1 MVKKAFTNLQ
11 KLATI
16 CACARET
23 FNEMSSNGAGD
34 RVPDFQ
40 VRDCDV
46 EIAFDILKLAV
57 QTYKNFK
64 VQYRTMRTLFVCTL
78 LQVSLAKELG
88 EASEQ
93 GIIQVDNMTDEHI
106 LGAVDKIVKLYE
118 RADENNQV
126 CLTI

>member
-1 MVKKAFTNLQ
+1 MLNLVNLKKNLTMGKEDIKSFNFNLFYFLRSETCGMVKKAFTNLQ

-64 VQYRTMRTLFVCTL
+64 VRYRTMRTLFVCTL
-78 LQVSLAKELG
+78 L
-88 EASEQ
+88 
-93 GIIQVDNMTDEHI
+93 
-106 LGAVDKIVKLYE
+106 
-118 RADENNQV
+118 
-126 CLTI
+126 